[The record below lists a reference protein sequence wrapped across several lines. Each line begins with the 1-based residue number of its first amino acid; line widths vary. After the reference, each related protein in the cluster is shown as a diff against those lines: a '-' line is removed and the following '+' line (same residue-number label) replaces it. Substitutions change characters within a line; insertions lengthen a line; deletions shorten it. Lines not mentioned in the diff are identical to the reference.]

1 MKLPRLVINSFR
13 RRCQLK
19 VDNIEASLVELEGQE
34 GLMTVQLEQFQRLTK
49 ALTDQWG
56 RMEAAWLAHLV
67 PATVSTEEAALLR
80 EL

>member
-1 MKLPRLVINSFR
+1 M
-13 RRCQLK
+13 
-19 VDNIEASLVELEGQE
+19 ELEGQE